1 MRTQIYKTIN
11 ENGITITYIQE
22 MQGIIRNYSE
32 LYANKLDNLKEMET
46 SFDTYNTQR
55 INQEEI
61 RNINTPFINQ
71 EIKNVIK
78 SI

>member
-1 MRTQIYKTIN
+1 MRTQIYKTIS

-22 MQGIIRNYSE
+22 MQEIIRNYSE

-55 INQEEI
+55 IKQEEI
-61 RNINTPFINQ
+61 RNINTPFISQ
-71 EIKNVIK
+71 EIKPVIK
-78 SI
+78 SL

>member
-61 RNINTPFINQ
+61 RNINTPFISQ
-71 EIKNVIK
+71 EIKPVIK
-78 SI
+78 SL

>member
-1 MRTQIYKTIN
+1 MEKMRTQIYKTIS

-22 MQGIIRNYSE
+22 MQEIIRNYSE

-55 INQEEI
+55 INQE
-61 RNINTPFINQ
+61 
-71 EIKNVIK
+71 K
-78 SI
+78 